1 MFYKFQQQYT
11 TKMRMWTSKF
21 LYCKDPEC
29 SSFRGRLKSAVVNPN
44 HDVWIIWDIHLH
56 QSNGRLV
63 FIEPYAGSV
72 LNPMRT
78 TLKMRNRIFTLFTD
92 ADRVCKSAHLA
103 HTNEPII
110 SIKMQ
115 EPFLFVVTANPERSI
130 ESLKFCPFFVLWF
143 LRNAKVFHCLILDSC
158 NCQWHN

>member
-1 MFYKFQQQYT
+1 M
-11 TKMRMWTSKF
+11 
-21 LYCKDPEC
+21 
-29 SSFRGRLKSAVVNPN
+29 NPN
-44 HDVWIIWDIHLH
+44 HDVWIICDAHLY

-63 FIEPYAGSV
+63 FIVSYAGSV

-78 TLKMRNRIFTLFTD
+78 SLKMHNRIFTLFTD
-92 ADRVCKSAHLA
+92 ADRVCKSANLA

-130 ESLKFCPFFVLWF
+130 ESLKFCPFFVL
-143 LRNAKVFHCLILDSC
+143 
-158 NCQWHN
+158 